1 MLWFWK
7 MTIAR
12 IWREL
17 KWSQILNIL
26 CNKLS
31 LIELIGRYLLLI
43 VLLQL
48 FDVKGKIIIVE
59 YPMQAL

>member
-26 CNKLS
+26 CNKVS